1 MKHVFVFFATAAA
14 IIFCSCHPVT
24 SAHRADI
31 NKTTN
36 ENSIIFTRP
45 ARFTPFF
52 GSYSISQFFE
62 IIYERASR
70 NEAGQL
76 VVEVGIRNRGPVSW
90 TNWPQYAPS
99 KITLNTH
106 CNFYQGNRVVSPIV
120 YSTNHQRIVIG
131 RGETY
136 AYKAVCPV
144 QTAES
149 YQLVLGD

>member
-1 MKHVFVFFATAAA
+1 MKYTFMFFAMAAA
-14 IIFCSCHPVT
+14 IIFCSCRPVRD
-24 SAHRADI
+24 AHRA
-31 NKTTN
+31 NPQRAAK
-36 ENSIIFTRP
+36 ESSIIFTR
-45 ARFTPFF
+45 AAHFTPFF
-52 GSYSISQFFE
+52 GSYSMSQFFE

-76 VVEVGIRNRGPVSW
+76 VVEIGIRNRGPVNW
-90 TNWPQYAPS
+90 TNWHMHAPERIS
-99 KITLNTH
+99 LNTH
-106 CNFYQGNRVVSPIV
+106 CNFYRGDRVVSPIV

-144 QTAES
+144 LSAES